1 MLFYMGVKPGL
12 TRREEHRLRVF
23 EIRVLRV
30 ISGPKWERFQR
41 NEEDYSMSR
50 NQTNTKI

>member
-1 MLFYMGVKPGL
+1 MGVKPGL

-30 ISGPKWERFQR
+30 ISGKGNRGMKK
-41 NEEDYSMSR
+41 NMSR
-50 NQTNTKI
+50 FIISTLHKILFEESNK